1 MAETPEESPI
11 WRHLRVPDW
20 WLHSSEEDLGS
31 SEEDLGSSEPKARY
45 WRLESQAHFPSP
57 VVNPAQGP
65 PPRWS
70 LKGPAGW
77 GGGGGASRGAEPGP
91 CLGGLRT
98 GLGRRWRWPWR
109 GSRRRPAQGEGGQC
123 EPSCC
128 LRGLCSGPPGE
139 AAQTAPL
146 AGRVQPPRA
155 GRGRGSGQRP
165 GGVGF
170 YPRPPGPRARAFLV
184 AVEGKAGLLAPPWEI
199 HHPFVPAGPPPS
211 WGRESALR

>member
-11 WRHLRVPDW
+11 WRHLRVPDR
-20 WLHSSEEDLGS
+20 WLHLSEEDLR
-31 SEEDLGSSEPKARY
+31 SSEPKARY
-45 WRLESQAHFPSP
+45 WHLENQAHLPSP
-57 VVNPAQGP
+57 AVNPAQGP
-65 PPRWS
+65 PPRWI

-77 GGGGGASRGAEPGP
+77 GGGGGARRGAEPGP
-91 CLGGLRT
+91 CLGELRA

-109 GSRRRPAQGEGGQC
+109 RSRRRPARGEAGQC

-128 LRGLCSGPPGE
+128 LRELCSEPPGE
-139 AAQTAPL
+139 TAQTAPL

-170 YPRPPGPRARAFLV
+170 LPPAA
-184 AVEGKAGLLAPPWEI
+184 W
-199 HHPFVPAGPPPS
+199 PAGTRIPGS
-211 WGRESALR
+211 C